1 MENISKVETLEE
13 YIENKKE
20 WKGLPLILLSVIS
33 EEEKMRQEEVIDRV
47 RSQLEYEIPEGEN
60 PKFYAK
66 LKGKENLTQKDLKK
80 DDYWQS
86 KSEGGF
92 KLRTRIKNNLKDAIV
107 NTLQD
112 MKDMALLK
120 KEKSGKGIGSEVY
133 WSVLPPLETIKK
145 FHRRRETQ
153 KALNSFSPDEIVSLD
168 GWGAIYGIPAK
179 NGVLGE
185 KAREKLKEM
194 GHKLGEIREEIVKQR
209 KDVIERELGQEIDNL
224 LQHDSQTITAKE
236 EIDKS
241 SFVDFFET
249 ILVRACKDKLPLS
262 YWKKLVIS
270 SEKGPTSLDSTKEV
284 DTPPIGPMEFALI
297 CDLNKEEID
306 RIFSVLE
313 NIKEEYSTLFDEKLM
328 VTLGTPF
335 EGTYLSDDK
344 FIEWIEQEGG
354 LSPN

>member
-1 MENISKVETLEE
+1 
-13 YIENKKE
+13 
-20 WKGLPLILLSVIS
+20 
-33 EEEKMRQEEVIDRV
+33 MRQEEVIDRV

-249 ILVRACKDKLPLS
+249 ILVRACRDKLPLS
-262 YWKKLVIS
+262 YWEKLVIS
-270 SEKGPTSLDSTKEV
+270 SEKAPTSLDSTKDK
-284 DTPPIGPMEFALI
+284 DTPPIGPMEFSFLKFNSKQFTLL
-297 CDLNKEEID
+297 CNLNKDEID
-306 RIFSVLE
+306 KIFSALD
-313 NIKEEYSTLFDEKLM
+313 NIREEHSTLFDNQLM

-335 EGTYLSDDK
+335 EGTYLSDDE
-344 FIEWIEQEGG
+344 FMEWIDQEGG
-354 LSPN
+354 LFPS